1 LGNLP
6 AVKQEVAQL
15 RRELSKLGVVA
26 RKRGNAT
33 PARARQ
39 MAQGA
44 RVVHFACHARA
55 DGVDPLG
62 SGLLLAPAGSDAG
75 LLTAA
80 DVVSKWRLRADVV
93 MLSACETAVGQVRRY
108 EGMYGLARAFLFAGA
123 RSVGA
128 SLWRVED
135 VSTARLM
142 GAFYRGYVA
151 GVGKA
156 EALRRA
162 QVELLRDKQYADPYY
177 WSCFVLMGAER

>member
-1 LGNLP
+1 MRRLLGKQGVA
-6 AVKQEVAQL
+6 AVLEA
-15 RRELSKLGVVA
+15 A
-26 RKRGNAT
+26 AT
-33 PARARQ
+33 PERARQ
-39 MAQGA
+39 MALGA

-80 DVVSKWRLRADVV
+80 EVVSKWRLRADVV

-151 GVGKA
+151 GVPKA

-162 QVELLRDKQYADPYY
+162 QVELLRDRQYADPYY